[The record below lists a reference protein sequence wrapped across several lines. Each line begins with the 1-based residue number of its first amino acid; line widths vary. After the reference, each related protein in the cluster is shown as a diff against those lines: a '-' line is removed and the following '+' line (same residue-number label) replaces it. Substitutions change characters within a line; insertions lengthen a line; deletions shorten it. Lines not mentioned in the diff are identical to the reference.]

1 MHIST
6 REYLS
11 LIKRG
16 TPESLAQYQKE
27 IERLDGLML
36 GGVRNY
42 DAEGIDASVGT
53 SKPEQYVE
61 ALEKIR
67 DKYNTQMRLYE
78 EERSRCLMNI
88 QHLPTRDQSQ
98 AVYAYIMEDKS
109 WEKIAIER
117 NTTFEAAR
125 ALVLRG
131 FDSYERMYGSEIE
144 IDDRIYRA

>member
-1 MHIST
+1 MLIST

-27 IERLDGLML
+27 IERLEGLLL

-42 DAEGIDASVGT
+42 DSEGLDGGKGS

-88 QHLPTRDQSQ
+88 QHLKSQNQSQ
-98 AVYAYIMEDKS
+98 ALYLYVICNMS

-117 NTTFEAAR
+117 SVCFEAAR
-125 ALVLRG
+125 SLCLRG
-131 FDSYERMYGSEIE
+131 FESYEKLYGAYQE